1 MANFPLVK
9 KKKKNILMRQKK
21 VQNDQWPN
29 HINKATYLGKVI
41 SFPTSLERFMGTERW
56 EGHRKCKD
64 KRTVRKK

>member
-1 MANFPLVK
+1 
-9 KKKKNILMRQKK
+9 MRQKK

-41 SFPTSLERFMGTERW
+41 SFPTGLERFMGTKRW